1 MSLFVIKEEV
11 NDFAVDGGVG
21 DEDYWEG
28 LLRSDEEE
36 ESDES
41 EQDTEHG
48 GSIGEVIK
56 VEAVDVSKKHNLCS
70 STRSFYKCRCS
81 KEVLLDERQFAKHLM
96 EGKCEEHREYNS
108 HFLKEGRLIKNKKI
122 DEKILK

>member
-1 MSLFVIKEEV
+1 MSLFVTKEEA
-11 NDFAVDGGVG
+11 NDFADDGGV
-21 DEDYWEG
+21 EDYWEE
-28 LLRSDEEE
+28 LLHSDEEEE

-96 EGKCEEHREYNS
+96 EGECEEHREYNS
-108 HFLKEGRLIKNKKI
+108 HFLKEGRLIKNRKI
-122 DEKILK
+122 DQKILK